1 MSTAIEMSDLK
12 GRDDGS
18 IGSGESDF
26 SNDDGAPNTMGNDDD
41 ASDGSEGDPD
51 GRRVRVTS
59 PSAENGRDRHD
70 GCDDRGGSVRG
81 VLPLLAGA
89 GTNENYASGAEWREG
104 KGANGERAGGGIIET
119 YASGGGVE
127 RGKDD
132 GKELGR
138 HVRFYVDRLD
148 GKDGKGGEF
157 VVQLHPSWAPAGVK
171 RFEELTEAKF
181 WDDCRV
187 FRVVTGFVSQWGISG
202 DPEVSAEWRDKTIP
216 DDKVRAPNRKGTIT
230 FATSGEDSRT
240 TQVFVNL
247 KNNARLDK
255 MGFSPIGEVVEGMQ
269 VVNHF
274 YSSYGEGAPNGHGP
288 DQSKI
293 QNNGNSY
300 LDKKFPKLS
309 YFKKAEFVD

>member
-1 MSTAIEMSDLK
+1 MDAEYVLRLRRRRTAAIVTMAVM
-12 GRDDGS
+12 
-18 IGSGESDF
+18 IAVAAFAVFFHF
-26 SNDDGAPNTMGNDDD
+26 SQAPEPTKTTPAAPNGGKEKEQT
-41 ASDGSEGDPD
+41 ASAQVGASSKPTP
-51 GRRVRVTS
+51 VAAAS
-59 PSAENGRDRHD
+59 
-70 GCDDRGGSVRG
+70 RG
-81 VLPLLAGA
+81 
-89 GTNENYASGAEWREG
+89 
-104 KGANGERAGGGIIET
+104 
-119 YASGGGVE
+119 
-127 RGKDD
+127 GKDD

-138 HVRFYVDRLD
+138 RVRFYVDRLD